1 MLFLSCSYSASSI
14 NDQNHK
20 VFTTFLTAL
29 IGVISLSG
37 GLTGFFLSSA
47 KIIER
52 LLLIIAA
59 LTLLAPDKLTDLIGL
74 TLVGF
79 VFFLQWRRKSY

>member
-1 MLFLSCSYSASSI
+1 MFVFGPPLLMI
-14 NDQNHK
+14 GTIGE

-29 IGVISLSG
+29 IGVISLSA
-37 GLTGFFLSSA
+37 GLTGFFISSA

-59 LTLLAPDKLTDLIGL
+59 LALLAPNKLTDMIGL
-74 TLVGF
+74 IIVGF
-79 VFFLQWRRKSY
+79 IFFVQWRRKSN